1 MYNLSDYVRWVA
13 ESMGRSLS
21 NESIKEITYNLLES
35 EKYKEM
41 LRELEDEIIEHSKK
55 WSNK

>member
-13 ESMGRSLS
+13 ESMRRSLS